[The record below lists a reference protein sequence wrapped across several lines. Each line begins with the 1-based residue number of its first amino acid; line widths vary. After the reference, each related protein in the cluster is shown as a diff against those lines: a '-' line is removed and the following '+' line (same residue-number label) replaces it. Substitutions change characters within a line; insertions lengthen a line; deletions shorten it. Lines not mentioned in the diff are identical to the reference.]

1 MAADVDLLPLP
12 YEECNVRYG
21 YYADTVTDYARAC
34 VEHNVRR
41 MAAVDPLAVLARAQ
55 QAEARVEALRAEGDE
70 WRQAA
75 ITQSG
80 EMFREKD
87 RAERLAEA
95 GRRVTAAFRAH
106 GEASPFTRQAER
118 TRHECEAAMLALDA
132 ALEQEEGK

>member
-1 MAADVDLLPLP
+1 MASNVKLLPMP
-12 YEECNVRYG
+12 ANPFGGCVPAEEMRKWC
-21 YYADTVTDYARAC
+21 RAC
-34 VEHNVRR
+34 VEANT
-41 MAAVDPLAVLARAQ
+41 
-55 QAEARVEALRAEGDE
+55 EALRAEVDE